1 MRLRREGPVWYPRVA
16 VVAAA
21 WLVVGALGGASAA
34 LAGGSGDRAGLERDF
49 RDPPP
54 SLRAGFVWFWPGPS
68 VEDAEVR
75 AEVEEMSGAGFSR
88 AHLFEVAEIFEEPEQ
103 GWGTRRWTERMRE
116 LFRAARDNDFKIDMS
131 PSSGYPWR
139 SPAVTGEDAH
149 LSVQQ
154 LVYGHRA
161 VTGPSQF
168 VGPVPRP
175 DNLDEPKATLIAVT
189 AARRHPA
196 GTNAQG
202 EMLLEPNSA
211 VDLTSMVDGDGNVR
225 WDVPAGDWVLFGFW
239 QTPAYDV
246 FTPGTPST
254 DPGGDVIDYMNPEAF
269 EAATDYLD
277 ENLFS
282 VLGPLARQG
291 GGLFHETALYCYGGQ
306 LAWTGTFL
314 DEFRTRRG
322 YGLARLLPALTTGPD
337 GVCYASGGVSNT
349 IYDFAES
356 AGERVRRDYSQ
367 TLTELWV
374 DNHVIPMG
382 EYAHRYGM
390 KSAGRSWGLGQL
402 GLNPVAVNK
411 HYDVPEADHAHN
423 NTIDWGRTMT
433 SGARLSGSDE
443 ALSEFGMR
451 WNEVHMTTLQ
461 TVKQMGDRQL
471 SGGANLLHL
480 HGYAYKFHKFEDR
493 LPDWPGWWPIGDGTG
508 LTPGGWPEAW
518 SPEIPLWKHLPRL
531 ADYFARAQA
540 VLQEGRPVTD
550 VAIYR
555 DAYGFESNIGDR
567 LPHVGGAGDFGDA
580 FEPVLNSSL
589 TKAGFSF
596 DVVDPGTVVERSTGV
611 EDGRLVV
618 QRPGYKALVIDPDA
632 SERIGVV
639 DNREAMSSRVA
650 WRLVRF
656 ADAGLPIVFVG
667 RFPSRGVSYRD
678 PSGEDGS
685 LARAVARLESSP
697 RVRLV
702 EDAADVAD
710 ALAELDV
717 DPDLS
722 LDGTDQSVQRCGFG
736 AQCVYS
742 VHRRTGKGDY
752 WYLYNAGKETASF
765 TGSFRA
771 AGAPELWDLWT
782 GERRAIGLYRV
793 AGGRVEV
800 PLELAHNETAVL
812 AFERRAGRHVV
823 STSADEVWA
832 GEGRLSL
839 RSTEGGQAE
848 ARLSNGGR
856 VSVEFGRLP
865 DPIEPARWDLHV
877 EGSVPEGEEVHDLE
891 LSELRD
897 WREIPELQHS
907 SGTGTYRSTVM
918 LGKAWTGRGRGAYLE
933 LGRIEGGVQVRVN
946 GKLVYPAAVPPPRL
960 DIGPF
965 LRQGVNRIEVEV
977 TTTLNN
983 RLAQISPDRN
993 ETQPYGLIGPVR
1005 LVAYAEAAVR

>member
-1 MRLRREGPVWYPRVA
+1 VWV
-16 VVAAA
+16 
-21 WLVVGALGGASAA
+21 
-34 LAGGSGDRAGLERDF
+34 
-49 RDPPP
+49 
-54 SLRAGFVWFWPGPS
+54 WPGPT

-75 AEVEEMSGAGFSR
+75 AEVEEMTAAGFSR

-103 GWGTRRWTERMRE
+103 GWGTRRWAERMRE
-116 LFRAARDNDFKIDMS
+116 LFRTARDNDFKIDMS

-139 SPAVTGEDAH
+139 SPAVTGENSR

-154 LVYGHRA
+154 LSYGHQP

-168 VGPVPRP
+168 VGPVPQP
-175 DNLDEPKATLIAVT
+175 DGLEESKARLISVT
-189 AARRHPA
+189 AALRHPS
-196 GTNAQG
+196 GTNPEG
-202 EMLLEPNSA
+202 EMLLAPDSA
-211 VDLTSMVDGDGNVR
+211 VELTSKVDADGQLH

-239 QTPAYDV
+239 QSPAYDV
-246 FTPGTPST
+246 FTPGAPST

-269 EAATDYLD
+269 RAATNYLD

-282 VLGPLARQG
+282 VLGPLARQS

-314 DEFRTRRG
+314 NEFRSRRG
-322 YGLARLLPALTTGPD
+322 YELARLLPALTTGPD
-337 GVCYASGGVSNT
+337 GVCYGSCGISNT
-349 IYDFAES
+349 IYDFPQS
-356 AGERVRRDYSQ
+356 AGERVRRDYAQ
-367 TLTELWV
+367 TLTELWI
-374 DNHVIPMG
+374 DNHVAPMG
-382 EYAHRYGM
+382 EYAHRHGM
-390 KSAGRSWGLGQL
+390 KSAGRSWGLGDL

-411 HYDVPEADHAHN
+411 VYDVPEADHAHN
-423 NTIDWGRTMT
+423 NTIDWARTMT

-451 WNEVHMTTLQ
+451 WNQVHMTTLQ

-480 HGYAYKFHKFEDR
+480 HGYAYKFHKFTDR

-540 VLQEGRPVTD
+540 VLQAGRPVTD

-555 DAYGFESNIGDR
+555 DAYGFESNIGER

-580 FEPVLNSSL
+580 FEPVLNSAL
-589 TKAGFSF
+589 TRSGFSF
-596 DVVDPGTVVERSTGV
+596 DVVDPGTVVERSTRTEG
-611 EDGRLVV
+611 GRLVV

-639 DNREAMSSRVA
+639 DNRDAMSARVA

-667 RFPSRGVSYRD
+667 RFPGRGVSYRD
-678 PSGEDGS
+678 PSGEDQS
-685 LARAVARLESSP
+685 LARAVARLQSSP

-710 ALAELDV
+710 ALAELGV

-742 VHRRTGKGDY
+742 VHRRTGKGEY
-752 WYLYNAGKETASF
+752 WYLYNAGKEPASF

-800 PLELAHNETAVL
+800 PIELAHNETAVL

-823 STSADEVWA
+823 STSADEVVA
-832 GEGRLSL
+832 RKSKLSL
-839 RSTEGGQAE
+839 RSTEGGRAE
-848 ARLSNGGR
+848 ARLSDGGR
-856 VSVEFGRLP
+856 VRVELGELP
-865 DPIEPARWDLHV
+865 HPIEPAKWDLHV
-877 EGSVPEGEEVHDLE
+877 EGAVPEGEEVHDLQ
-891 LSELRD
+891 LTELRD
-897 WREIPELQHS
+897 WREIPELQHT
-907 SGTGTYRSTVM
+907 SGTGTYRSTVS
-918 LGKAWTGRGRGAYLE
+918 LGKAWTRRGRGAYLE
-933 LGRIEGGVQVRVN
+933 LGRVEGGVQVRVN

-965 LRQGVNRIEVEV
+965 LRDGVNRIEVEV

-993 ETQPYGLIGPVR
+993 ETQPYGLMGPVR
-1005 LVAYAEAAVR
+1005 LVAYAEATVR